1 VKEFKP
7 SCSRDDRTRYFLK
20 VQDGCDYYCTYC
32 TIPIA
37 RGHSRNAS
45 IADTVDMALKAIS
58 EGAKEIVLTG
68 INTGDFG
75 KSTGEHFFD
84 LVKALDAITG
94 DIRFRI
100 SSIEPNLLTD
110 ELIEFVA
117 QSNHFMPHFHIP
129 LQSGSNDVLHL
140 MKRRYTCET
149 FAEKV
154 ATIKKIIP
162 DAFIGVDVIVGV
174 RGETDEFFR
183 QSANFISTLDISQ
196 LHVFSYS
203 ERAGTKMLEIEN
215 VVSNVDRKHR
225 SDELHTL
232 SNVKFNTFYELQKG
246 KTAQVLWESRQNG
259 DKMVGFTN
267 NYIRVEQPFD
277 KMCVNTIHTI
287 TLGEW
292 NEDKT
297 ALLSL
302 VD

>member
-1 VKEFKP
+1 
-7 SCSRDDRTRYFLK
+7 
-20 VQDGCDYYCTYC
+20 
-32 TIPIA
+32 
-37 RGHSRNAS
+37 
-45 IADTVDMALKAIS
+45 
-58 EGAKEIVLTG
+58 
-68 INTGDFG
+68 
-75 KSTGEHFFD
+75 
-84 LVKALDAITG
+84 
-94 DIRFRI
+94 
-100 SSIEPNLLTD
+100 
-110 ELIEFVA
+110 
-117 QSNHFMPHFHIP
+117 
-129 LQSGSNDVLHL
+129 
-140 MKRRYTCET
+140 
-149 FAEKV
+149 
-154 ATIKKIIP
+154 
-162 DAFIGVDVIVGV
+162 VGV
-174 RGETDEFFR
+174 RGETDELFN
-183 QSANFISTLDISQ
+183 QGLSFIKSLDISQ